1 MVLQQTPARAE
12 MRSVVLASYQGE
24 RFIGEQ
30 LDSVLPQLAPEDEIV
45 VSDDGSTDRT
55 FEVIAGRGD
64 ARIRVLAND
73 QHMGYVANFQ
83 RAIAGCRGD
92 TVFFCD
98 QDDIWLPNKVEML
111 DIALRTARC
120 AASDAIVVDDRLE
133 TLHRSFFELRGARDF
148 SCLSIYLKPSIIGAT
163 VACRRDYLE
172 TLLPFPPGIPH
183 DFWLTFNAACDNTL
197 AVLRTPLILYRRHED
212 AHSTTATDRRRPMTV
227 IAAERVRLIGAML
240 RHRRSQQPHPIT

>member
-1 MVLQQTPARAE
+1 

-30 LDSVLPQLAPEDEIV
+30 LDSILPQLAPEDEIV
-45 VSDDGSTDRT
+45 VSDDLSTDRT
-55 FEVIAGRGD
+55 VEMIARRND
-64 ARIRVLAND
+64 ARIRVLA
-73 QHMGYVANFQ
+73 HKTRVGYVANFQ

-98 QDDIWLPNKVEML
+98 QDDIWLPNKIEML
-111 DIALRTARC
+111 DAALRTGGC

-133 TLHRSFFELRGARDF
+133 TLHRSYFEWRGTRRF
-148 SCLSIYLKPSIIGAT
+148 SPLSIYLKPPIIGAT

-172 TLLPFPPGIPH
+172 SLLPFPTAVPH

-197 AVLRTPLILYRRHED
+197 VVLRTPLILYRRHSH
-212 AHSTTATDRRRPMTV
+212 AHSISATSRRRALTT
-227 IAAERVRLIGAML
+227 IGAERVRLIGAML
-240 RHRRSQQPHPIT
+240 RHRLGQRPHTLA

>member
-1 MVLQQTPARAE
+1 MAL
-12 MRSVVLASYQGE
+12 RSVVLASYQGE

-30 LDSVLPQLAPEDEIV
+30 LDSVLPQLAPEDEVV
-45 VSDDGSTDRT
+45 VSDDVSTDRT
-55 FEVIAGRGD
+55 FEVIARRGD

-73 QHMGYVANFQ
+73 KRMGYVANFQ

-111 DIALRTARC
+111 DAALRTAGC

-133 TLHRSFFELRGARDF
+133 TLHRSYFELRGARRF
-148 SCLSIYLKPSIIGAT
+148 SCLSLYLKPSIIGAT

-172 TLLPFPPGIPH
+172 TLLPFPAGVPH

-197 AVLRTPLILYRRHED
+197 VVLRMPLILYRRHTD
-212 AHSTTATDRRRPMTV
+212 AHSITATGRRRPTTV
-227 IAAERVRLIGAML
+227 IAAERVRMIGAML
-240 RHRRSQQPHPIT
+240 RHRCSQRAHPIT

>member
-1 MVLQQTPARAE
+1 M

-24 RFIGEQ
+24 RFIKEQ
-30 LDSVLPQLAPEDEIV
+30 LDSVLPQLAQDDEVV
-45 VSDDGSTDRT
+45 VSDDFSTDCT
-55 FEVIAGRGD
+55 VDVIARRGD

-73 QHMGYVANFQ
+73 THVGYIANFQ

-111 DIALRTARC
+111 DAALRTAEC

-133 TLHRSFFELRGARDF
+133 TLHRSYFELRGARHF
-148 SCLSIYLKPSIIGAT
+148 SSLSLYLKPSIIGAT

-172 TLLPFPPGIPH
+172 TLLPFPAGVPH

-197 AVLRTPLILYRRHED
+197 AVLRTPLILYRRHGD
-212 AHSTTATDRRRPMTV
+212 VHSVTATGLRRPLTV
-227 IAAERVRLIGAML
+227 IAAERMKLIGAML
-240 RHRRSQQPHPIT
+240 RHRYSRRPHAMT

>member
-1 MVLQQTPARAE
+1 

-30 LDSVLPQLAPEDEIV
+30 LDSILPQLAPEDEIV
-45 VSDDGSTDRT
+45 VSDDVSTDRT
-55 FEVIAGRGD
+55 QEVITRRGD

-73 QHMGYVANFQ
+73 LRVGYVANFQ
-83 RAIAGCRGD
+83 RAIQCCRGD

-111 DIALRTARC
+111 DAALRTARC

-133 TLHRSFFELRGARDF
+133 TLHRSYFEWRGTRHF
-148 SCLSIYLKPSIIGAT
+148 SRLSIYLKPPIIGAT

-172 TLLPFPPGIPH
+172 TLLPFPAGVPH

-197 AVLRTPLILYRRHED
+197 AVLQMPLILYRRHAD
-212 AHSTTATDRRRPMTV
+212 AHSISATDRRRPLAT

-240 RHRRSQQPHPIT
+240 RHRRSQRLHPVT

>member
-1 MVLQQTPARAE
+1 

-30 LDSVLPQLAPEDEIV
+30 LDSILPQLAPGDEIV
-45 VSDDGSTDRT
+45 VSDDVSTDRT
-55 FEVIAGRGD
+55 CEVIARRDD
-64 ARIRVLAND
+64 ARIRVLA
-73 QHMGYVANFQ
+73 HHVHVGCVANFQ
-83 RAIAGCRGD
+83 RAIESCRGD

-111 DIALRTARC
+111 DAALRTAHC
-120 AASDAIVVDDRLE
+120 AASDAIVVDEHLE
-133 TLHRSFFELRGARDF
+133 TLHRSYFEWRGARQF
-148 SCLSIYLKPSIIGAT
+148 SRLSIYLKPPIIGAT

-172 TLLPFPPGIPH
+172 TLLPFPAGVSH

-197 AVLRTPLILYRRHED
+197 AILRTPLILYRRHAD
-212 AHSTTATDRRRPMTV
+212 AHSLTAMGLRRPLGT

-240 RHRRSQQPHPIT
+240 RHRRGQRRHPIT